1 MNELARANGVVLLLW
16 GLSQRRGDFQWVTS
30 GCAAS
35 PSENSEDSDPEL
47 GAMYLGKAGSISR
60 ASARVLK
67 LFP

>member
-1 MNELARANGVVLLLW
+1 MGNERL
-16 GLSQRRGDFQWVTS
+16 RRL
-30 GCAAS
+30 

-47 GAMYLGKAGSISR
+47 GAVYLGKAGSISR